1 MELKDKNLTVV
12 FTVNDKAA
20 FDEVFKQMQPHM
32 KYADGEK
39 WAITAWSRDHEIHRL
54 GLIEEAAEIGD
65 CQLIQDIIGLI
76 NVSDYKTL
84 DDVRNRKAAAVL
96 CA

>member
-1 MELKDKNLTVV
+1 MELKDRNLTVV
-12 FTVNDKAA
+12 FTVNDKKA
-20 FDEVFKQMQPHM
+20 FDGVVRQMQPHM
-32 KYADGEK
+32 KASDGEP
-39 WAITAWSRDHEIHRL
+39 WAITTWSRDHEIHRL
-54 GLIEEAAEIGD
+54 DLIEEAADIGD
-65 CQLIQDIIGLI
+65 CELIQDIIGLI